1 MDKFLPDR
9 KNITNRAFGKQIS
22 KKTFSKYQGWGYDF
36 FPPIKFGHEYR
47 FEKLT
52 VKFLCEKVFGSLL
65 FS

>member
-52 VKFLCEKVFGSLL
+52 VKFLC
-65 FS
+65 